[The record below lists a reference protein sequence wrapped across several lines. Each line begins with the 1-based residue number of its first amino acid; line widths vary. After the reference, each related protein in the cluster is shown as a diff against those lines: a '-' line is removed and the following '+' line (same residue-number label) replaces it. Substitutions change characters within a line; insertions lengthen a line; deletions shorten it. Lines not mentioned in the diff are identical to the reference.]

1 MRMDVYRYAAVYVR
15 VYKCMC
21 LHVHASTYLFSQTT
35 RKVHVFDIMIW
46 YWIPSLTKSDLH
58 MFTEI
63 YLILHISN
71 MFYYI
76 YMYVYDL
83 LEMKN

>member
-1 MRMDVYRYAAVYVR
+1 
-15 VYKCMC
+15 
-21 LHVHASTYLFSQTT
+21 
-35 RKVHVFDIMIW
+35 
-46 YWIPSLTKSDLH
+46 

-63 YLILHISN
+63 YLILHISI